1 MPLFTFVLEFDG
13 GTHISQ
19 FRATSFFRAVEEYGA
34 QLLRDKAVAKLPVRR
49 RLSEALSAENP
60 VAIKGVRNVWC
71 CSASIGKKLALL
83 NVVATAVNREP
94 MTSAPGNE
102 ASIRL
107 RAGPSLVIW
116 ELLIRTL
123 RNPEVR
129 KEVSPGNYEL
139 LFRLDEAERLALNY
153 LAGAI
158 QRAVPD
164 ALAPV
169 KAELIVEGKR
179 WLLLRPK

>member
-34 QLLRDKAVAKLPVRR
+34 RLLRDKAVAKLPVRR

-83 NVVATAVNREP
+83 NVVATAGNREP
-94 MTSAPGNE
+94 TTSE
-102 ASIRL
+102 ERIHL
-107 RAGPSLVIW
+107 RTGPSLVIW

-129 KEVSPGNYEL
+129 KEVSPGNCEL

-169 KAELIVEGKR
+169 KPELIAEGKL
-179 WLLLRPK
+179 WLLSRPK

>member
-1 MPLFTFVLEFDG
+1 
-13 GTHISQ
+13 
-19 FRATSFFRAVEEYGA
+19 
-34 QLLRDKAVAKLPVRR
+34 
-49 RLSEALSAENP
+49 
-60 VAIKGVRNVWC
+60 
-71 CSASIGKKLALL
+71 
-83 NVVATAVNREP
+83 
-94 MTSAPGNE
+94 
-102 ASIRL
+102 
-107 RAGPSLVIW
+107 VIW

-169 KAELIVEGKR
+169 KPELIAEGKL
-179 WLLLRPK
+179 WLLSRPK

>member
-1 MPLFTFVLEFDG
+1 MG
-13 GTHISQ
+13 IQ
-19 FRATSFFRAVEEYGA
+19 ITSVPRDEE
-34 QLLRDKAVAKLPVRR
+34 
-49 RLSEALSAENP
+49 
-60 VAIKGVRNVWC
+60 NV
-71 CSASIGKKLALL
+71 
-83 NVVATAVNREP
+83 
-94 MTSAPGNE
+94 
-102 ASIRL
+102 RL
-107 RAGPSLVIW
+107 RKGPSLVIW

-139 LFRLDEAERLALNY
+139 LFRLDEAERLALHY

-169 KAELIVEGKR
+169 DPELIADGKN
-179 WLLLRPK
+179 WLLSRPQ